1 MRQMTAEEFEAA
13 LDQIGVTH
21 RGFGRLVDLDE
32 RTVRRM
38 VAGDREVM
46 QSIAILITIMIK
58 KKISVAQL
66 LKLMGDPRDPREFTD
81 QRVKEQ

>member
-1 MRQMTAEEFEAA
+1 MHQMTAEEFRNA
-13 LDQIGVTH
+13 LDQIGVTQA
-21 RGFGRLVDLDE
+21 GFARLVELDE

-38 VAGDREVM
+38 AADDRDVM
-46 QSIAILITIMIK
+46 QPIAILLTIMIK